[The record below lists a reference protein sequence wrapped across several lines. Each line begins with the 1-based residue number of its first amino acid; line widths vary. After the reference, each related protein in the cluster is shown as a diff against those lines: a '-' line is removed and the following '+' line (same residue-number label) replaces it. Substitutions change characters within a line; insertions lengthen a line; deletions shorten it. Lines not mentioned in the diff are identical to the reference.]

1 MNNKSNTINIKEGLY
16 CILAEAAEDIIFIL
30 NKEGTILYINNYG
43 AAFLN
48 SQPSSLIN
56 KNLSEI
62 LPSYFNEIQKR
73 NLQIIFRLKK
83 TVSFIDKIEFSEK
96 QIWLDTKLVPIK
108 YDNKILLI
116 MGIARDITNKKKS
129 EVELQKAKLYL
140 QKILENSTDLIFTL
154 KKNGFPGFVNP
165 KVYNFTGYTEEEA
178 SKKFFLDYLP
188 FDQKKFILENFEK
201 AFSGIPVKLETDVI
215 KADGSIMHCYVSASL
230 LEGYDELLI
239 SVLDITNRKKMENEL
254 RQTTAEL
261 KAIFN
266 ALPDVYFRLN
276 NDGTIIDWMASDPS
290 ELYIPPSEFMN
301 KKMQDLLPEN
311 IKKYSAYAIYQV
323 AKHRKPI
330 AIEYSLPMAKGE
342 QFYEARILPLLDDQL
357 IIVSRNITER
367 KKIEEEL
374 KIANLIIENS
384 PVILFIKK
392 ADENAPVEYVTKN
405 ISQFGYTID
414 DFYSGRIRYNDIIFF
429 DDKERVIR
437 EIKQHIKEGR
447 NEFHLIYR
455 ILNASQEIKWID
467 DWSFVEK
474 DNAGNVTY
482 FQSIIRD
489 ITERKWAEERLNY
502 LAYHDAL
509 TGLPNRLL
517 FNDRLSQAIT
527 RAEIHKELVGIML
540 LDLDNFKDVND
551 NLGHDI
557 GDLLLQATAER
568 LKSCLKPG
576 DTVGRLSGDEF
587 TFIIQDIIT
596 VQEIENAAQK
606 IMNAFLQPFVI
617 DYHTLHITSSMGIT
631 AYPIDGAKIDTLLK
645 NADIAMYRA
654 KNMGKNNYQFF
665 EHSMNIAVTEK
676 IALQKNLY
684 KAIKNKELV
693 IYYQP
698 YIDLRSKKIVAI
710 EALIR
715 WHHPE
720 IGLLLPEK
728 FINFAE
734 ETGLIIPIDEWVL
747 RMAIYQNKQWQIA
760 GFKPVRIAVNLS
772 AREFHR
778 KELINTIQDCL
789 NETLLNPEF
798 LELEITETTTML
810 NIDYTI
816 TLLHKLS
823 NMGIKI
829 TIDDFGTGYSSLIY
843 LKKFPIHA
851 LKINEHFIKDININE
866 QNAAMVASII
876 NLAHNM
882 NLKVIAESVE
892 TEEQMKKLEELG
904 CDEMQGFLFSK
915 PLPPHQIPSLIK

>member
-1 MNNKSNTINIKEGLY
+1 
-16 CILAEAAEDIIFIL
+16 
-30 NKEGTILYINNYG
+30 
-43 AAFLN
+43 
-48 SQPSSLIN
+48 
-56 KNLSEI
+56 
-62 LPSYFNEIQKR
+62 
-73 NLQIIFRLKK
+73 
-83 TVSFIDKIEFSEK
+83 
-96 QIWLDTKLVPIK
+96 
-108 YDNKILLI
+108 

-129 EVELQKAKLYL
+129 EDELQKVNLYL
-140 QKILENSTDLIFTL
+140 ERILESANDLIFTL
-154 KKNGFPGFVNP
+154 KRNGFPGFVNP
-165 KVYNFTGYTEEEA
+165 KVSNFAGYTKEEA
-178 SKKFFLDYLP
+178 SKKFFLDYLAA
-188 FDQKKFILENFEK
+188 DQKKFILENFEK

-215 KADGSIMHCYVSASL
+215 KADGSIVHCYVSASL
-230 LEGYDELLI
+230 LKEYDEVLI
-239 SVLDITNRKKMENEL
+239 SVLDITDRKNMENEL
-254 RQTTAEL
+254 KQATAEL
-261 KAIFN
+261 KAIFK
-266 ALPDVYFRLN
+266 ALPDIYFRLDN
-276 NDGTIIDWMASDPS
+276 EGTILDWIASEPS
-290 ELYIPPSEFMN
+290 ELYLPPSEFMN

-311 IKKYSAYAIYQV
+311 IKKYSAYAISQV
-323 AKHRKPI
+323 AKHRKPLT
-330 AIEYSLPMAKGE
+330 IEYSLPMAKGE

-374 KIANLIIENS
+374 KIANLINENS
-384 PVILFIKK
+384 PVILFIRK
-392 ADENAPVEYVTKN
+392 ADEYSPVEHVTKN
-405 ISQFGYTID
+405 ISQLGYTVD

-429 DDKERVIR
+429 DDKERIIR
-437 EIKQHIKEGR
+437 EIKQHIKDGR

-455 ILNASQEIKWID
+455 ILNASQEMKWID
-467 DWSFVEK
+467 DWSFIER
-474 DNAGNVTY
+474 DNAGNVTH
-482 FQSIIRD
+482 FQSVIRD

-576 DTVGRLSGDEF
+576 DTVARLSGDEF
-587 TFIIQDIIT
+587 TFLIQDVIT

-606 IMNAFLQPFVI
+606 IMNAFLQPFII
-617 DYHTLHITSSMGIT
+617 DYHILHITGSIGIS

-665 EHSMNIAVTEK
+665 EYSMNIAVTEK
-676 IALQKNLY
+676 IALQRNLY
-684 KAIKNKELV
+684 KAIRDKELV

-698 YIDLRSKKIVAI
+698 YIELSSKKIVAI

-728 FINFAE
+728 FIPFAE

-760 GFKPVRIAVNLS
+760 GFKPVRIAINLS

-798 LELEITETTTML
+798 LELEITETTAML

-823 NMGIKI
+823 DMGIKI

-843 LKKFPIHA
+843 LKRFPIHA

-866 QNAAMVASII
+866 QNAAIVASII

-882 NLKVIAESVE
+882 KLKVIAESVE
-892 TEEQMKKLEELG
+892 TEEQMKQLEELG

-915 PLPPHQIPSLIK
+915 PLPAHQIPPLIK